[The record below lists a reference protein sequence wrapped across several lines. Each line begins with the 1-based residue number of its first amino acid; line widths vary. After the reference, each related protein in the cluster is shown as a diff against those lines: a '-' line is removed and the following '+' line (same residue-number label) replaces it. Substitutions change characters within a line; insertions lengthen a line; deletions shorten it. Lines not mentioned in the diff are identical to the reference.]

1 MNNSGNNSITTGD
14 ISGTGIAVGHGATA
28 TVTISR
34 VGRDQIAELLVQLR
48 KEILA
53 SSLPDGAKG
62 VLINKAVPEMEQ
74 AIKAEDPKPGIGR
87 GLERINDQLEGV
99 GSAAEKVSGIIE
111 TVKKIAQTA
120 GFVVKTVVPFIG
132 ALL

>member
-1 MNNSGNNSITTGD
+1 MTSSGDSSIKTGD

-34 VGRDQIAELLVQLR
+34 EGREEITEMLKLLQE
-48 KEILA
+48 EINR
-53 SSLPDGAKG
+53 SGLPDGAKS
-62 VLINKAVPEMEQ
+62 VLVNKALPEMEQ
-74 AIKAEDPKPGIGR
+74 AMKAEDPKPGIER

-99 GSAAEKVSGIIE
+99 GVAAEKVSGIVE

-120 GFVVKTVVPFIG
+120 GIVVKTVAPFIG